1 MVLRTIMRGMVA
13 VYDTL
18 ARAVVP
24 IEPADGRA
32 LTMYSCG
39 PTVYRYA
46 HIGNLRTFLM
56 ADLIRRAFEYQGIE
70 VRQIQNIT
78 DVGHMTDELTDSGR
92 DRMELAVEDEQ
103 RSAQEIADFYTQ
115 AFMEDTAAFNI
126 QRAADYPKASEY
138 IEQMIELNA
147 KLLER
152 EHAYEVGGTVYY
164 DVTSFPA
171 YGRLSGNTLEQLQ
184 ADHRKEIGDSNKR
197 HHADFVLWMN
207 AGPHRLITFDS
218 PWGKGYPGWHI
229 ECTAMSMAAFGER
242 FDLHTGGEDNVFPHH
257 EDEIAQSEGAV
268 GHQVVAHWV
277 HGAHLLSEGRKMAK
291 SAQNYYELR
300 DLKERGHTEPL
311 AARLL
316 FLQSRYR
323 AQMNFTLD
331 ALTAAERTLERWRR
345 LIANWAG
352 EPQGGSDVDEYEKR
366 FLEAMNDDL
375 DTPAIMALVSEV
387 SSNDKV
393 SRADRAAL
401 LLRWDRF
408 LGLDLG
414 RDVGRTVEV
423 PSMVLELIEQ
433 REKARAKKDYST
445 ADRVRHKILSLGFE
459 VEDTPEGPKP
469 RPRAR

>member
-1 MVLRTIMRGMVA
+1 MVA
-13 VYDTL
+13 LYDTF
-18 ARAVVP
+18 ARTVVP
-24 IEPADGRA
+24 FEPADGKT

-46 HIGNLRTFLM
+46 HIGNMRTFLM
-56 ADLIRRAFEYQGIE
+56 ADLIRRAFEYQG
-70 VRQIQNIT
+70 VDVHQVQNIT

-92 DRMELAVEDEQ
+92 DRMELAVEVEGRTTDEIG
-103 RSAQEIADFYTQ
+103 AFYTD
-115 AFMEDTAAFNI
+115 AFMVDTAAFNI
-126 QRAADYPKASEY
+126 QRARGYPKASEY
-138 IEQMIELNA
+138 IPQMIELIE
-147 KLLER
+147 KLIER
-152 EHAYEVGGTVYY
+152 GHAYEAGGTVYY
-164 DVTSFPA
+164 DVQSFPA
-171 YGRLSGNTLEQLQ
+171 YGRLSGNTLDQLQ
-184 ADHRKEIGDSNKR
+184 ADHRKEIGDPNKR

-229 ECTAMSMAAFGER
+229 ECSAMSMAAFGET

-291 SAQNYYELR
+291 SAQNFYELR
-300 DLKERGHTEPL
+300 DLSARGHNEPL

-331 ALTAAERTLERWRR
+331 ALAGAERTLERWRR
-345 LIANWAG
+345 QIAAWAN
-352 EPQGGSDVDEYEKR
+352 EPSEGDTDGLEKR
-366 FLEAMNDDL
+366 FVEAINNDL
-375 DTPAIMALVSEV
+375 DTPTVMARVSEV
-387 SSNDKV
+387 ISNEKLARGV
-393 SRADRAAL
+393 RAAL
-401 LLRWDRF
+401 LLRWDSF

-414 RDVGRTVEV
+414 REIGREIEV
-423 PSMVLELIEQ
+423 PPMVLELIDQ
-433 REKARAKKDYST
+433 REKARAKKDFST
-445 ADRVRHKILSLGFE
+445 ADRIRHKVLSLGFE

-469 RPRAR
+469 RVRSR

>member
-1 MVLRTIMRGMVA
+1 MVA

-24 IEPADGRA
+24 MEPADGRT

-46 HIGNLRTFLM
+46 HIGNLRTFMM
-56 ADLIRRAFEYQGIE
+56 ADLVRRVFEYQGVE
-70 VRQIQNIT
+70 VHQVQNIT

-92 DRMELAVEDEQ
+92 DRMELAVEVEGKTP
-103 RSAQEIADFYTQ
+103 AEIATYYTD

-126 QRAADYPKASEY
+126 QRARSYPQASEY
-138 IEQMIELNA
+138 VPQMIELVT

-152 EHAYEVGGTVYY
+152 GHAYEVAGTVYY
-164 DVTSFPA
+164 DVASFPA

-184 ADHRKEIGDSNKR
+184 ADHRKEIGDKNKR
-197 HHADFVLWMN
+197 HHADFVLWMH
-207 AGPHRLITFDS
+207 AGPQRLITFDS
-218 PWGKGYPGWHI
+218 PWGKGFPGWHI
-229 ECTAMSMAAFGER
+229 ECSAMSLAAFGER

-268 GHQVVAHWV
+268 GHQVVAHWL
-277 HGAHLLSEGRKMAK
+277 HGAHLLSEGKKMAK
-291 SAQNYYELR
+291 SAQNFYELR
-300 DLKERGHTEPL
+300 DLTARGHTEPL

-331 ALTAAERTLERWRR
+331 ALTAAERGLGRWRR
-345 LIANWAG
+345 LIANWSGEEPAG
-352 EPQGGSDVDEYEKR
+352 AGTEEYEKR
-366 FLEAMNDDL
+366 FVEAVNDDL
-375 DTPAIMALVSEV
+375 DTPAALALVSEV
-387 SSNDKV
+387 LSDERLA
-393 SRADRAAL
+393 RADRAAL
-401 LLRWDRF
+401 LLRWDRV

-414 RDVGRTVEV
+414 RDVGKVIEV
-423 PSMVLELIEQ
+423 PPMVLELIGQ

-445 ADRVRHKILSLGFE
+445 SDRIRHKILSLGFE
-459 VEDTPEGPKP
+459 VTDTPEGPQA

>member
-1 MVLRTIMRGMVA
+1 MVA

-24 IEPADGRA
+24 IEPASGTT

-46 HIGNLRTFLM
+46 HIGNLRTFMM
-56 ADLIRRAFEYQGIE
+56 ADLIRRAFEYQGID
-70 VRQIQNIT
+70 VHQVQNIT

-92 DRMELAVEDEQ
+92 DRMEIAVQDEG
-103 RSAQEIADFYTQ
+103 RSTQEIADFYTQ
-115 AFMEDTAAFNI
+115 AFLDDTAEFNI
-126 QRAADYPKASEY
+126 QRAMSYPKASEY
-138 IEQMIELNA
+138 IPQMIELNA
-147 KLLER
+147 KLIER
-152 EHAYEVGGTVYY
+152 GHAYEVDGTVYY

-184 ADHRKEIGDSNKR
+184 ADHRKEIADHNKR

-229 ECTAMSMAAFGER
+229 ECSAMSMSAFGER

-300 DLKERGHTEPL
+300 DLSERGHTEPL

-331 ALTAAERTLERWRR
+331 ALTGAERTLERWRR
-345 LIANWAG
+345 LIANWSG
-352 EPQGGSDVDEYEKR
+352 EPHGGSEAEAYEKR
-366 FLEAMNDDL
+366 FVEAMNDDL
-375 DTPAIMALVSEV
+375 DTPSIMALVSELT
-387 SSNDKV
+387 SNEKV
-393 SRADRAAL
+393 PRADRAAL

-414 RDVGRTVEV
+414 RDVGRTVDV
-423 PSMVLELIEQ
+423 PPMVLELIEQ

-459 VEDTPEGPKP
+459 VEDTADGPKP

>member
-1 MVLRTIMRGMVA
+1 MPDMVA

-24 IEPADGRA
+24 IEPADGRT

-56 ADLIRRAFEYQGIE
+56 ADLVRRALEYQG
-70 VRQIQNIT
+70 VTVHQVQNIT

-92 DRMELAVEDEQ
+92 DRMELAVQDEGKT
-103 RSAQEIADFYTQ
+103 AQEIADYYTR

-126 QRAADYPKASEY
+126 QRAASYPKASDY
-138 IEQMIELNA
+138 IEQMIEVIVR
-147 KLLER
+147 LLER
-152 EHAYEVGGTVYY
+152 GHAYEVDGTVYY
-164 DVTSFPA
+164 DVQSFPA
-171 YGRLSGNTLEQLQ
+171 YGRLSGNTLDALR
-184 ADHRKEIGDSNKR
+184 ADQRKEIGDSNKR
-197 HHADFVLWMN
+197 FHADFVVWMN

-229 ECTAMSMAAFGER
+229 ECSAMSMDAFGES

-268 GHQVVAHWV
+268 GHRVVAHWM

-300 DLKERGHTEPL
+300 DLRERGHDEPL

-316 FLQSRYR
+316 FLQSRWR

-345 LIANWAG
+345 LIANWHG
-352 EPQGGSDVDEYEKR
+352 EPTGGSDAGAYEKR
-366 FLEAMNDDL
+366 FVDAMNDDL
-375 DTPAIMALVSEV
+375 DTPTIMALVSEV
-387 SSNDKV
+387 TGNDKM

-401 LLRWDRF
+401 LSRWDGF

-414 RDVGRTVEV
+414 RDATRTIEV

-459 VEDTPEGPKP
+459 VEDTPDGPKP
-469 RPRAR
+469 RPRSAR

>member
-1 MVLRTIMRGMVA
+1 MVA

-24 IEPADGRA
+24 IEPADGRT

-46 HIGNLRTFLM
+46 HIGNLRTFMM
-56 ADLIRRAFEYQGIE
+56 ADLVRRVFEYQGVE
-70 VRQIQNIT
+70 VHQVQNIT

-92 DRMELAVEDEQ
+92 DRMELAVEVEGKTP
-103 RSAQEIADFYTQ
+103 AEIAAYYTD

-126 QRAADYPKASEY
+126 QRARSYPKASEY
-138 IEQMIELNA
+138 VPQMIELVA

-152 EHAYEVGGTVYY
+152 GHAYEVAGTVYY
-164 DVTSFPA
+164 DVASFPA

-184 ADHRKEIGDSNKR
+184 ADHRKEIGDKNKR
-197 HHADFVLWMN
+197 HHADFVLWMH
-207 AGPHRLITFDS
+207 AGPQRLITFDS
-218 PWGKGYPGWHI
+218 PWGKGFPGWHI
-229 ECTAMSMAAFGER
+229 ECSAMSLAAFGER

-268 GHQVVAHWV
+268 GHQVVAHWL
-277 HGAHLLSEGRKMAK
+277 HGAHLLSEGKKMAK
-291 SAQNYYELR
+291 SAQNFYELR
-300 DLKERGHTEPL
+300 DLTARGHTEPL

-331 ALTAAERTLERWRR
+331 ALTAAERGLGRWRR
-345 LIANWAG
+345 LIANWSGEQPAG
-352 EPQGGSDVDEYEKR
+352 AGTEEYEKR
-366 FLEAMNDDL
+366 FVEAVNDDL
-375 DTPAIMALVSEV
+375 DTPSALALVSEV
-387 SSNDKV
+387 LSDERLA
-393 SRADRAAL
+393 RADRAVL
-401 LLRWDRF
+401 LLRWDRV

-414 RDVGRTVEV
+414 RDVGKVIEV
-423 PSMVLELIEQ
+423 PPMVLELIGQ

-445 ADRVRHKILSLGFE
+445 SDRIRHKILSLGFE
-459 VEDTPEGPKP
+459 VTDTPEGPQA

>member
-1 MVLRTIMRGMVA
+1 MVA

-24 IEPADGRA
+24 IEPASGTT

-46 HIGNLRTFLM
+46 HIGNLRTFMM
-56 ADLIRRAFEYQGIE
+56 ADLIRRAFEYQGID
-70 VRQIQNIT
+70 VHQVQNIT

-92 DRMELAVEDEQ
+92 DRMEIAVQDEG
-103 RSAQEIADFYTQ
+103 RSTQEIADFYTQ
-115 AFMEDTAAFNI
+115 AFLDDTAEFNI
-126 QRAADYPKASEY
+126 QRAMSYPKASEY
-138 IEQMIELNA
+138 IPQMIELNA
-147 KLLER
+147 KLIER
-152 EHAYEVGGTVYY
+152 GHAYEVDGTVYY
-164 DVTSFPA
+164 DVTSFPT

-184 ADHRKEIGDSNKR
+184 ADHRKEIADHNKR

-229 ECTAMSMAAFGER
+229 ECSAMSMSAFGER

-300 DLKERGHTEPL
+300 DLSERGHTEPL

-331 ALTAAERTLERWRR
+331 ALTGAERTLERWRR
-345 LIANWAG
+345 LIANWSG
-352 EPQGGSDVDEYEKR
+352 EPHGGSEAEAYEKR
-366 FLEAMNDDL
+366 FVEAMNDDL
-375 DTPAIMALVSEV
+375 DTPSIMALVSELT
-387 SSNDKV
+387 SNEKV
-393 SRADRAAL
+393 PRADRAAL

-414 RDVGRTVEV
+414 RDVGRTVDV
-423 PSMVLELIEQ
+423 PPMVLELIEQ

-459 VEDTPEGPKP
+459 VEDTADGPKP

>member
-1 MVLRTIMRGMVA
+1 MVA
-13 VYDTL
+13 LYDTL

-24 IEPADGRA
+24 IEPAGDS

-56 ADLIRRAFEYQGIE
+56 ADLIRRAFEYQG
-70 VRQIQNIT
+70 VTVHQVQNIT

-92 DRMELAVEDEQ
+92 DRMELAVQDEGKTTD
-103 RSAQEIADFYTQ
+103 EIADYYTQ
-115 AFMEDTAAFNI
+115 AFMDDTAAFNI
-126 QRAADYPKASEY
+126 QRAADYPKASDY
-138 IEQMIELNA
+138 IEQMIELNVR
-147 KLLER
+147 LLER
-152 EHAYEVGGTVYY
+152 GHAYEVDGTVYY
-164 DVTSFPA
+164 DVTSFPN

-184 ADHRKEIGDSNKR
+184 SGHRKEIGDTNKR
-197 HHADFVLWMN
+197 HHADFVLWMH

-229 ECTAMSMAAFGER
+229 ECSAMSMAAFGES
-242 FDLHTGGEDNVFPHH
+242 FDMHTGGEDNVFPHH

-291 SAQNYYELR
+291 SAQNFYELR
-300 DLKERGHTEPL
+300 DLAARGHNEPL

-316 FLQSRYR
+316 YLQSRYR

-331 ALTAAERTLERWRR
+331 GLTAAERTLERWRR
-345 LIANWAG
+345 LISNWSG
-352 EPQGGSDVDEYEKR
+352 ESQGGSSVDAYEKR
-366 FLEAMNDDL
+366 FVEAINDDL
-375 DTPAIMALVSEV
+375 DTPSIMALVSEV
-387 SSNDKV
+387 MADDKV
-393 SRADRAAL
+393 ARADRAAL
-401 LLRWDRF
+401 LLRWDGF

-414 RDVGRTVEV
+414 RDVGRSVEV
-423 PSMVLELIEQ
+423 PAMVMELIEQ

-459 VEDTPEGPKP
+459 VEDTADGPKP

>member
-1 MVLRTIMRGMVA
+1 MVA

-24 IEPADGRA
+24 MEPADGRT

-46 HIGNLRTFLM
+46 HIGNLRTFMM
-56 ADLIRRAFEYQGIE
+56 ADLVRRVFEYQGVE
-70 VRQIQNIT
+70 VHQVQNIT

-92 DRMELAVEDEQ
+92 DRMELAVEVEGKTP
-103 RSAQEIADFYTQ
+103 AEIAAYYTD

-126 QRAADYPKASEY
+126 QRARSYPKASEY
-138 IEQMIELNA
+138 VPQMIELVA

-152 EHAYEVGGTVYY
+152 GHAYEVEGTVYY
-164 DVTSFPA
+164 DVASFPA

-184 ADHRKEIGDSNKR
+184 ADHRKEIGDKNKR
-197 HHADFVLWMN
+197 HHADFVLWMH
-207 AGPHRLITFDS
+207 AGPQRLITFDS

-229 ECTAMSMAAFGER
+229 ECSAMSLAAFGER

-268 GHQVVAHWV
+268 GHQVVAHWL
-277 HGAHLLSEGRKMAK
+277 HGAHLLSEGKKMAK
-291 SAQNYYELR
+291 SAQNFYELR
-300 DLKERGHTEPL
+300 DLTAGGHIEPL

-331 ALTAAERTLERWRR
+331 ALTAAERGLGRWRR
-345 LIANWAG
+345 LIANWSGEEPAG
-352 EPQGGSDVDEYEKR
+352 AGTEEYEKR
-366 FLEAMNDDL
+366 FVEAVNDDL
-375 DTPAIMALVSEV
+375 DTPSALALVSEV
-387 SSNDKV
+387 LSDERLA
-393 SRADRAAL
+393 RADRAAL
-401 LLRWDRF
+401 LLRWDRV

-414 RDVGRTVEV
+414 RDVGKVIEV
-423 PSMVLELIEQ
+423 PPMVLELIGQ

-445 ADRVRHKILSLGFE
+445 SDRIRHKILSLGFE
-459 VEDTPEGPKP
+459 VTDTPEGPQA

>member
-1 MVLRTIMRGMVA
+1 MLGMVA

-24 IEPADGRA
+24 MEPADGA
-32 LTMYSCG
+32 KLTMYSCG

-56 ADLIRRAFEYQGIE
+56 ADLVRRAFEYQGVE
-70 VRQIQNIT
+70 VHQVQNIT

-92 DRMELAVEDEQ
+92 DRMELAVQDEG
-103 RSAQEIADFYTQ
+103 RTAQEIADFYTQ
-115 AFMEDTAAFNI
+115 AFLDDTEKFNI
-126 QRAADYPKASEY
+126 QRAASYPKASEY
-138 IEQMIELNA
+138 IPQMIELNA

-152 EHAYEVGGTVYY
+152 GHAYEVDGTVYY
-164 DVTSFPA
+164 DVQSFPA
-171 YGRLSGNTLEQLQ
+171 YGRLSGNTLDALR
-184 ADHRKEIGDSNKR
+184 ADQRKEIGDHNKR
-197 HHADFVLWMN
+197 FHADFVLWMN

-229 ECTAMSMAAFGER
+229 ECSAMSMQAFGDR

-268 GHQVVAHWV
+268 GHQVVAHWM

-291 SAQNYYELR
+291 SAGNYYELR
-300 DLKERGHTEPL
+300 DLAQRGHTEPL
-311 AARLL
+311 AGRLL
-316 FLQSRYR
+316 FLQSRWR
-323 AQMNFTLD
+323 AQMNFTLE

-345 LIANWAG
+345 LIANWSG
-352 EPQGGSDVDEYEKR
+352 EAQGGSDVEAYEKR
-366 FLEAMNDDL
+366 FVEAMNDDL
-375 DTPAIMALVSEV
+375 DTPTIMALVSEV
-387 SSNDKV
+387 SGNDKV
-393 SRADRAAL
+393 SRADRAGL
-401 LLRWDRF
+401 LLKWDRF
-408 LGLDLG
+408 LGLDLD

>member
-1 MVLRTIMRGMVA
+1 MVA

-24 IEPADGRA
+24 MEPADGRT

-46 HIGNLRTFLM
+46 HIGNLRTFMM
-56 ADLIRRAFEYQGIE
+56 ADLVRRVFEYQGVE
-70 VRQIQNIT
+70 VHQVQNIT

-92 DRMELAVEDEQ
+92 DRMELAVEVEGKTP
-103 RSAQEIADFYTQ
+103 AEIAAYYTD

-126 QRAADYPKASEY
+126 QRARSYPKASEY
-138 IEQMIELNA
+138 VPQMIELVA

-152 EHAYEVGGTVYY
+152 GHAYEVAGTVYY
-164 DVTSFPA
+164 DVASFPA

-184 ADHRKEIGDSNKR
+184 ADHRKEIGDKNKR
-197 HHADFVLWMN
+197 HHADFVLWMH
-207 AGPHRLITFDS
+207 AGPQRLITFDS

-229 ECTAMSMAAFGER
+229 ECSAMSLAAFGER

-268 GHQVVAHWV
+268 GHQVVAHWL
-277 HGAHLLSEGRKMAK
+277 HGAHLLSEGKKMAK
-291 SAQNYYELR
+291 SAQNFYELR
-300 DLKERGHTEPL
+300 DLTAGGHTEPL

-331 ALTAAERTLERWRR
+331 ALTAAERGLGRWRR
-345 LIANWAG
+345 LIANWSGEEPAG
-352 EPQGGSDVDEYEKR
+352 AGTEEYEKR
-366 FLEAMNDDL
+366 FVEAVNDDL
-375 DTPAIMALVSEV
+375 DTPSALALVSEV
-387 SSNDKV
+387 LSDE
-393 SRADRAAL
+393 RLARGDRAAL
-401 LLRWDRF
+401 LLRWDRV

-414 RDVGRTVEV
+414 RDVGKVIEV
-423 PSMVLELIEQ
+423 PPMVLELIGQ

-445 ADRVRHKILSLGFE
+445 SDRIRHKILSLGFE
-459 VEDTPEGPKP
+459 VTDTPEGPQA

>member
-1 MVLRTIMRGMVA
+1 MPGMVA
-13 VYDTL
+13 IYDTL

-24 IEPADGRA
+24 IEPADGRT
-32 LTMYSCG
+32 LTVYSCG

-56 ADLIRRAFEYQGIE
+56 ADLVRRAFEYQGIA
-70 VRQIQNIT
+70 VHQVQNIT

-92 DRMELAVEDEQ
+92 DRMELAVHDEGK
-103 RSAQEIADFYTQ
+103 SAQEIADYYTR
-115 AFMEDTAAFNI
+115 AFMDDTAAFNI
-126 QRAADYPKASEY
+126 QRAARYPKASDY
-138 IEQMIELNA
+138 IEQMIEVIS

-152 EHAYEVGGTVYY
+152 GHAYEVGGTVYY
-164 DVTSFPA
+164 DVQSFPA
-171 YGRLSGNTLEQLQ
+171 YGRLSGNTLDALR
-184 ADHRKEIGDSNKR
+184 ADQRKEIGDTNKR
-197 HHADFVLWMN
+197 FHADFVVWMN

-229 ECTAMSMAAFGER
+229 ECSAMSMDAFGES

-268 GHQVVAHWV
+268 GHRVVAHWM

-300 DLKERGHTEPL
+300 DLSARGHDEPL
-311 AARLL
+311 ATRLL
-316 FLQSRYR
+316 FLQSRWR

-345 LIANWAG
+345 LIGNWQG
-352 EPQGGSDVDEYEKR
+352 EPTGGSDVGAYEKR
-366 FLEAMNDDL
+366 FVDAMNDDL
-375 DTPAIMALVSEV
+375 DTPTIMALVSEV
-387 SSNDKV
+387 TGNDKM

-401 LLRWDRF
+401 LLKWDAF
-408 LGLDLG
+408 LGLDLS
-414 RDVGRTVEV
+414 REATRAIEV

-469 RPRAR
+469 RPRSAR